1 MQYQDFVDL
10 LCTAVILQPITT
22 YYFITWLMTS
32 FQSRRCRNK
41 SNTSKTKLWTR
52 RRDQSECS
60 FETYCCLI
68 PANCTSQCVVET
80 DSALSL
86 SWDEVCATQERP
98 QMYTSACAKI
108 SNSLSAILFQNA
120 QKCWF
125 LSSTKCSRSC
135 TQIHNKLN
143 KWNSSFNGLRGVILK
158 IWSL

>member
-86 SWDEVCATQERP
+86 SWDEVSATQERQ

-108 SNSLSAILFQNA
+108 SNSLCAMLFQNA
-120 QKCWF
+120 QTMLIFCLARNVAGVVHK
-125 LSSTKCSRSC
+125 STTNWTSGIRAL
-135 TQIHNKLN
+135 T
-143 KWNSSFNGLRGVILK
+143 VYAV
-158 IWSL
+158 